1 MDRRKTPGLRG
12 FWGLG
17 GRGLD
22 IFALRGDELVMIP
35 ADEETDPSRDV
46 SAGHPRAVG
55 GAPQTVPFEV
65 AAVGQDGK
73 LGDGPV
79 GCSLGP
85 VFGFHL
91 RDTGPAFPVP
101 GPAGRQE
108 CRAAEVAESG
118 PGAVVTDVR

>member
-22 IFALRGDELVMIP
+22 VFALRGDEFVMIP
-35 ADEETDPSRDV
+35 ADEETDAARDV

-55 GAPQTVPFEV
+55 RAPQAVPFEV

-79 GCSLGP
+79 GCALRS

-91 RDTGPAFPVP
+91 RDAGPAFPV
-101 GPAGRQE
+101 AGL
-108 CRAAEVAESG
+108 VG
-118 PGAVVTDVR
+118 